1 MTMWTGARVEVTMF
15 SPANMRADELRKEA
29 VARVRAERY
38 DSALELYDLALSLA
52 TEDELRELISI
63 NKAHA
68 LIATGR
74 EGAEVNALPS
84 ILMRRRTPHNSF
96 LAAYALVLKHRLNE
110 DLPRAAF
117 YGQIAVEIGRENN
130 EPSWL
135 IPALNELGIIYETD
149 SKFEKAIGCLEEA
162 LALSETVADQTD
174 RSFIRTAILQNLG
187 YNRLLVGDTQYG
199 LDLIHS
205 VIDNVQV
212 PSSLADSYIDLC
224 YGYLDLEQWA
234 EARHYGEK
242 GLALAA
248 EPRQVRNAHYLLGE
262 AAYKAGDVET
272 ADHHFE
278 QLAGFYPE
286 FHNLKN
292 VLFAI
297 DLRRVVNLKLS

>member
-1 MTMWTGARVEVTMF
+1 MGARVEVTM
-15 SPANMRADELRKEA
+15 SNAANMRADQLRKEA

-38 DSALELYDLALSLA
+38 DEALELYDLAFSLA
-52 TEDELRELISI
+52 TEEELRELISI

-68 LIATGR
+68 LIAMGR
-74 EGAEVNALPS
+74 EGVEVNALPS
-84 ILMRRRTPHNSF
+84 ILMRRRSAHNSF
-96 LAAYALVLKHRLNE
+96 LAAYALVLKHRLHE
-110 DLPRAAF
+110 DLSRAAF
-117 YGQIAVEIGRENN
+117 YGQIAVEIGRDNN
-130 EPSWL
+130 QPSWL

-162 LALSETVADQTD
+162 LSLSENIVDDND
-174 RSFIRTAILQNLG
+174 RSFIQTAILQNLG
-187 YNRLLVGDTQYG
+187 YNRLLVGDTRCG
-199 LDLIHS
+199 LDMIHS

-224 YGYLDLEQWA
+224 YGYLDLEQWI

-248 EPRQVRNAHYLLGE
+248 EPRQIRNAHYLLGE
-262 AAYKAGDVET
+262 AAYKAGDVE
-272 ADHHFE
+272 AANYHFE
-278 QLAGFYPE
+278 ELAGFYPD

-292 VLFAI
+292 ILFAI